1 MLFLKILNLLSPCEP
16 TKEDVETI
24 SYLESIASRFSFLK
38 SISFHIHGV
47 RNAIF
52 EVKLT
57 ILIKREEVLFYKS
70 PLWQME
76 GFDSLLTV
84 VIDIKDL
91 ILTYLVWMGL
101 VQFPFHQFSIFYMLF
116 WHGTSVRL
124 IVWVW

>member
-24 SYLESIASRFSFLK
+24 SYLESIASRFSFPK

-101 VQFPFHQFSIFYMLF
+101 TLFSSNGSISFSSVFYFLHAF
-116 WHGTSVRL
+116 LTWDEC
-124 IVWVW
+124 